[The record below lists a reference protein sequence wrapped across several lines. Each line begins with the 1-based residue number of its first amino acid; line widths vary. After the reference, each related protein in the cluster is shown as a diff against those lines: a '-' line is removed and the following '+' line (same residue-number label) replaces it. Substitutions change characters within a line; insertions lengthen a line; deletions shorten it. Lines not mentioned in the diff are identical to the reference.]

1 MKKAIIHHTGV
12 LLMPDVPLHVY
23 AVEGERYSVLI
34 DTGIAPMK
42 SDILNLCKEAKN
54 LLYVVITHAHADHIG
69 CNHAVKEAT
78 GASFAAA
85 GAISWIE
92 DYDTHINEFCL
103 PIETGEY
110 TPGQAEDVR
119 SIMDQPVNVD
129 LILQHGDI
137 FRLGDNTELKVLA
150 VPGHKLE
157 EIALL
162 ETFSETLFMGD
173 LLLALK
179 APFFHGFQTAKE
191 FHNSLNYIET
201 LIHDGSIKHVYPAH
215 FDAMSSE
222 KALKHIL
229 ETRNF
234 LFEVEN
240 RTIEAAKGVSM
251 LEVWKSVCSAMDKE
265 LEFRGYSMIQTQL
278 EELREA
284 GILKLEHGKWYIR

>member
-12 LLMPDVPLHVY
+12 VLMPDVPLHVY

-54 LLYVVITHAHADHIG
+54 LRYVVITHAHADHIG

-92 DYDTHINEFCL
+92 DYDTHIIEFCL
-103 PIETGEY
+103 PDETGEY

-119 SIMDQPVNVD
+119 GIMDQPVNVD
-129 LILQHGDI
+129 IVIQHGDT

-162 ETFSETLFMGD
+162 ETFSGILFMGD

-179 APFFHGFQTAKE
+179 APFFHGFQTSQGFYK
-191 FHNSLNYIET
+191 SLDSIEA
-201 LIHDGSIKHVYPAH
+201 LILDGSIKHVYPAH

-222 KALKHIL
+222 KALEHIVN
-229 ETRNF
+229 TRKF
-234 LFEVEN
+234 LSEVEN

-251 LEVWKSVCSAMDKE
+251 QEVWKTVCTAMNKD

-284 GILKLEHGKWYIR
+284 EILKLEHGKWYIR